1 MINNTIY
8 IISLF
13 ACPCQHKKINF
24 ARFRQIFHLTKRAS
38 FRPTRSLSAIGFPF
52 ILNRPA
58 AAYDLPF
65 SRSGRL
71 VTLAVLPRSKPQ
83 TAKPQNPHSPTVSS
97 THSSKPKPSEYAQ
110 NPHNCPSRRSAQPSP
125 FVRPNQT

>member
-1 MINNTIY
+1 MNNTIY

-13 ACPCQHKKINF
+13 ACRCQHKKIIF

-38 FRPTRSLSAIGFPF
+38 FRPTRSLSAIGFQF

-58 AAYDLPF
+58 AAYDLLF
-65 SRSGRL
+65 SQSGRL

-83 TAKPQNPHSPTVSS
+83 TEKPQNPHSPMVFS
-97 THSSKPKPSEYAQ
+97 THSSKPKPLEYAQ
-110 NPHNCPSRRSAQPSP
+110 NHHNYSSPRFVKPSP
-125 FVRPNQT
+125 FVRPNQK